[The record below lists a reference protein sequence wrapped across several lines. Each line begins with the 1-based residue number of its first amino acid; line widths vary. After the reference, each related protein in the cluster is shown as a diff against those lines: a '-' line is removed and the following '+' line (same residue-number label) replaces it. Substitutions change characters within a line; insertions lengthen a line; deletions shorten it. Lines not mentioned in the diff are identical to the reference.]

1 MILVVFHIA
10 GINEK
15 KIYIY
20 HEKKNVQNLK
30 WATAHL
36 SRRLGAGREGVWQ
49 ALQAAGRAG
58 ARRSGRAEL
67 AGARQAERTAD
78 GARGRLGER

>member
-1 MILVVFHIA
+1 M
-10 GINEK
+10 
-15 KIYIY
+15 
-20 HEKKNVQNLK
+20 VQNLK

-36 SRRLGAGREGVWQ
+36 SRRLGAGALGRVGVGAGALGWVLGAGRWARGRVAGAGRAWARER

-67 AGARQAERTAD
+67 AGAR
-78 GARGRLGER
+78 